1 MKLLILGYA
10 LTLALQAKPS
20 SSGKVDIVAVGGCL
34 KETTTDTWL
43 LVDAGDPV
51 VSTNA
56 NAPTA
61 KELAAIA
68 KSGKNQYQLTGVTVF
83 NLPSH
88 RGHSVVVKGLLNKAA
103 PIGRLNMTALAMVSA
118 ECAAK

>member
-10 LTLALQAKPS
+10 FALALQAKPPS
-20 SSGKVDIVAVGGCL
+20 TGKVDVVAVGGCL
-34 KETTTDTWL
+34 KETTPDTWM
-43 LVDAGDPV
+43 LVEASDPV
-51 VSTNA
+51 ASQNA
-56 NAPTA
+56 NAPA
-61 KELAAIA
+61 PKELATIA

-103 PIGRLNMTALAMVSA
+103 PVSRLNMTALTMVSA
-118 ECAAK
+118 ECPAK